1 MGVQCP
7 SEINNERFSV
17 LLTNSATYMLKA
29 AKNLK
34 VFYAK
39 LIHVTYLARAVHRV
53 EEDIRSHSTNVNAIM
68 STVKKVVQTFDEEQ
82 AVAIIEANA
91 AISCSSITAD
101 LAYVK
106 INFGNLLG
114 AITVLEARDLP
125 LVKAV
130 KIIRRIEENLNQ
142 FSGYVGT
149 AIVEKLNRVLQRK
162 PGWKAMA
169 IRPSLRQHRHDHK
182 FCIVDRKKRRW
193 NVLTI

>member
-1 MGVQCP
+1 MLEATNSSTIAIVVRDALRVQCP

-39 LIHVTYLARAVHRV
+39 LIHV
-53 EEDIRSHSTNVNAIM
+53 
-68 STVKKVVQTFDEEQ
+68 VQTFDEEQ

-91 AISCSSITAD
+91 AISCSSITTD

-130 KIIRRIEENLNQ
+130 KIIRGIEENLNQ

-149 AIVEKLNRVLQRK
+149 AIVDKLNRVL
-162 PGWKAMA
+162 
-169 IRPSLRQHRHDHK
+169 
-182 FCIVDRKKRRW
+182 
-193 NVLTI
+193 